1 MKDLKL
7 NAAELV
13 EEYFKNLPSDYYTLE
28 EALAAKLGYLEGFT
42 KALSLVE
49 EEIEITKQKNQK
61 EYEWERFNDT
71 SYCFR
76 IY

>member
-7 NAAELV
+7 NSAELV

-28 EALAAKLGYLEGFT
+28 AALAAKLGYLEGFT

-49 EEIEITKQKNQK
+49 EEITKQKNQK
-61 EYEWERFNDT
+61 EY
-71 SYCFR
+71 
-76 IY
+76 